1 MIARI
6 ALALALACATPAQQD
21 PGPQPRTVT
30 PGPAIPFTSPPSDA
44 VLLFNGRDMTGWVTA
59 DGAPAKCKVSSGEM
73 ECATGVGDI
82 YTTELFSDAQIHIEF
97 KIPHMPGHSGQRK
110 GNSGVYLQG
119 CYELQVLDG
128 YQNPTYADGTVGA
141 LYGFAPPFVNAS
153 RKPEEWQSYDIVFRA
168 PKCSRDGSLSEPGSA
183 TVFLNGILVQQN
195 TRLGRKGAGCRKDS
209 LCGPG
214 PLRLQ
219 DHSGFPG
226 APVTVM
232 KFRNIWL
239 RKLEP

>member
-1 MIARI
+1 MIARSAI
-6 ALALALACATPAQQD
+6 LLLASTLFAQQD
-21 PGPQPRTVT
+21 PGPQPRIVT
-30 PGPAIPFTSPPSDA
+30 PGAAIPLTSPPSDA
-44 VLLFNGRDMTGWVTA
+44 ISLFNGRDMTGWVTA
-59 DGAPAKCKVSSGEM
+59 DGAPAKCKVNGGEM

-82 YTTELFSDAQIHIEF
+82 YTTELFTDAQLHIEF
-97 KIPHMPGHSGQRK
+97 RIPAMPGQTGQRK

-119 CYELQVLDG
+119 CFELQILDG

-168 PKCSRDGSLSEPGSA
+168 PRCARDDALSEPGSA

-195 TRLGRKGAGCRKDS
+195 TRFDRKGAGCRKDS

-226 APVTVM
+226 APHTVM

-239 RKLEP
+239 RKLD